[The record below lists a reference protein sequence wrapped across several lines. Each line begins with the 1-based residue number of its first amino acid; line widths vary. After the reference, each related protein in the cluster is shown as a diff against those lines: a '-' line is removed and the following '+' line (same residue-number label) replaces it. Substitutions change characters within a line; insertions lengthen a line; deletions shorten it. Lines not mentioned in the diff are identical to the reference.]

1 MEQQLKLTF
10 YGGTGTVTGANFL
23 VEVAGETPVRFL
35 IDCGLF
41 QGNKSDDA
49 RNFESFPYDP
59 ATIDALIITHAHL
72 DHIGRVPR
80 LVKEG
85 FQGPIYSTGAT
96 KEIAA
101 LSLDDTV
108 SLLSRHHNDANNQ
121 DEAEPLYTLEDVA
134 QALSQWQIVDYH
146 QPFTLGPLDIVFR
159 DAGHILGSA
168 LVECTRGNK
177 KLVFTGDLG
186 NSPSP
191 LLKDTEAIKDATYLV
206 MESVYGDRDHEDRSR
221 RAEQFEDVI
230 EDTLRRDGTLLIPV
244 FSIERA
250 QEIMFEIEQM
260 MEASRIPLVP
270 VFIDSPLAIRVTDV
284 YKKYRHYLNNQ
295 VKEGG
300 PARDGIFRFPQ
311 LHLTL
316 STEESKAILRANPR
330 KIILA
335 GSGMS
340 TGGRILHH
348 EKNYLSDS
356 RNTLLLVGYQGVGTF
371 GRILQD
377 GAKIVRILGEEVTV
391 SARIASIF
399 GYSGHKD
406 GSGLLNFVRGTGDTV
421 KKVFVVMGEPKSA
434 LFLVQRIRD
443 YLGIEAIAPAVGES
457 VELEL

>member
-1 MEQQLKLTF
+1 MEQKIKLTF
-10 YGGTGTVTGANFL
+10 CGGTGTVTGANFL
-23 VEVAGETPVRFL
+23 VEIAGETPVRFL
-35 IDCGLF
+35 VDCGLF
-41 QGNKSDDA
+41 QGDKSDDA
-49 RNFESFPYDP
+49 KNFEAFPYDP

-101 LSLDDTV
+101 LSLDDTA
-108 SLLSRHHNDANNQ
+108 SLLSRHHNDDDKKA
-121 DEAEPLYTLEDVA
+121 AEPLYKLEDVA
-134 QALSQWQIVDYH
+134 QALSQWQTVDYH

-168 LVECTRGNK
+168 MAECTRGNK

-191 LLKDTEAIKDATYLV
+191 LLKDTEVIKDATYVV

-284 YKKYRHYLNNQ
+284 YKKYKDNLND
-295 VKEGG
+295 KAKGG
-300 PARDGIFRFPQ
+300 GLAGDGIFRFPQ

-330 KIILA
+330 KIIMA

-348 EKNYLSDS
+348 EKNYLDDP

-377 GAKIVRILGEEVTV
+377 GAKTVRILGEEVNV
-391 SARIASIF
+391 QAKIASIF

-406 GSGLLNFVRGTGDTV
+406 GSGLLNFVRGTSDTV

-443 YLGIEAIAPAVGES
+443 YLGVEATAPAAGES
-457 VELEL
+457 TELML